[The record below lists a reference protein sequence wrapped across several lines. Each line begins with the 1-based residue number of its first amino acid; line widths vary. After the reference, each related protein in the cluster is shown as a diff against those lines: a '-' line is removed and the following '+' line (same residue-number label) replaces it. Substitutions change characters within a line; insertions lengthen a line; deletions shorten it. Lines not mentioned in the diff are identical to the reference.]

1 MLMKLI
7 VKLFGKK
14 IVDGAVEKSGLSKT
28 KVIAVIA
35 VIVTALET
43 LAPAFGWNIKI
54 PPELLQLLA
63 GAGLWS
69 LRDGV
74 DNKPNA

>member
-1 MLMKLI
+1 MLMKL
-7 VKLFGKK
+7 VLKLFGKK
-14 IVDGAVEKSGLSKT
+14 IIDGAVEKSGMSKT
-28 KVIAVIA
+28 KVIAVLA
-35 VIVTALET
+35 VLVTAVET

-63 GAGLWS
+63 GAGLWT

-74 DNKPNA
+74 DSKPS